1 MNLLFEVILH
11 SMFKYIY
18 INTKGFTVT
27 EPKVPLSLI
36 EKFCKYKSYLQEE
49 GIKDLRKKHSC
60 QWCILACL
68 KYFCFDFRSN
78 EKYQNTNLSHLK

>member
-1 MNLLFEVILH
+1 
-11 SMFKYIY
+11 MFKCIY

-49 GIKDLRKKHSC
+49 GTKDL
-60 QWCILACL
+60 I
-68 KYFCFDFRSN
+68 
-78 EKYQNTNLSHLK
+78 QNIHVNDAY